1 MDCGGRAQRRHRFGT
16 HRIRR
21 ILSGHA
27 SRRPHIIRRMGGARP
42 ITLTFALAAACLCR
56 NPSPSAPVAVASPE
70 AVTIGQSFT
79 VRIEDA
85 PPGNRAKWRVNTR
98 ARFLKADSLR
108 NEATFEAIANGQA
121 IVTANL
127 GTQEISATV
136 TVGEPSAPPAPTA
149 GPTPHAARSSPAADP
164 PITPDPSPGASRATS
179 PSLEDLLAKEAA
191 LARQLAE
198 NPDPDGARAIAALRA
213 EIAELLARAGDVA
226 RAVEF
231 LGSSLFLDGR
241 HPARW
246 ERLGDLA
253 ELIMEPALTGT
264 THTAYE
270 TALLLDP
277 GRAGAR
283 IKLIG
288 SYLGSRNFEDAI
300 PHLEYLVSRGEEA
313 PPDWLH
319 IALLATAYTAVDRLD
334 DGRQFFSDRAT
345 ESGDN
350 RFVVACAMLENAAGD
365 SPMASR
371 LLAHVARSE
380 PPGSAIAA
388 LADRLR
394 EMFADAPPGGAR

>member
-1 MDCGGRAQRRHRFGT
+1 MRAWT
-16 HRIRR
+16 L
-21 ILSGHA
+21 ILV
-27 SRRPHIIRRMGGARP
+27 
-42 ITLTFALAAACLCR
+42 ALCHCPAVAA
-56 NPSPSAPVAVASPE
+56 PTVVASPDT
-70 AVTIGQSFT
+70 VDIGQTFT
-79 VRIEDA
+79 ARIQGA
-85 PPGNRAKWRVNTR
+85 PPGARAKWRVNTR
-98 ARFLKADSLR
+98 ARFLKADSFR
-108 NEATFEAIANGQA
+108 NEATFEAIAHGDA
-121 IVTANL
+121 IVTATL
-127 GTQEISATV
+127 GAEDVSLSVRIGPPSQTPAPTPAAM
-136 TVGEPSAPPAPTA
+136 EPPAPDQPAPPAPPAESERKDLSTETLDTLLQNETSLERQCA
-149 GPTPHAARSSPAADP
+149 ERPDPAAARSM
-164 PITPDPSPGASRATS
+164 
-179 PSLEDLLAKEAA
+179 
-191 LARQLAE
+191 
-198 NPDPDGARAIAALRA
+198 AALRA
-213 EIAELLARAGDVA
+213 EIAERFLRDGDPART
-226 RAVEF
+226 VEY
-231 LGSSLFLDGR
+231 LGASLFLDGR
-241 HPARW
+241 DPTRW
-246 ERLGDLA
+246 EKLGDLA

-264 THTAYE
+264 TQTAYE

-319 IALLATAYTAVDRLD
+319 IALLATAYTAADRLD

-388 LADRLR
+388 LAEKLR

>member
-1 MDCGGRAQRRHRFGT
+1 
-16 HRIRR
+16 
-21 ILSGHA
+21 
-27 SRRPHIIRRMGGARP
+27 MGGARP
-42 ITLTFALAAACLCR
+42 ITVTFALAVACLCR

-70 AVTIGQSFT
+70 AATIGQSFT

-98 ARFLKADSLR
+98 ARFLKADSFR
-108 NEATFEAIANGQA
+108 NVATFEAIANGPA
-121 IVTANL
+121 IVTVSL

-136 TVGEPSAPPAPTA
+136 MVGEPSAPPAATADPT
-149 GPTPHAARSSPAADP
+149 HRAARSSPAADP
-164 PITPDPSPGASRATS
+164 PLTPDPSPAGSRPTNPPLA
-179 PSLEDLLAKEAA
+179 DLLEKEAA
-191 LARQLAE
+191 LARQLADE
-198 NPDPDGARAIAALRA
+198 PGPDGSRTMAALRA
-213 EIAELLARAGDVA
+213 EIAERFLRDGDPE
-226 RAVEF
+226 RTVEY
-231 LGSSLFLDGR
+231 LGASLFLDGR
-241 HPARW
+241 DPTRW
-246 ERLGDLA
+246 EKLGDLA
-253 ELIMEPALTGT
+253 ELILEPALTGT
-264 THTAYE
+264 TQTAYE

-277 GRAGAR
+277 GRMGAR
-283 IKLIG
+283 IKLIA

-300 PHLEYLVSRGEEA
+300 PHLEYLASRGEEA

-365 SPMASR
+365 TPMASR
-371 LLAHVARSE
+371 LLTHVARSE